1 MTIAKYRKL
10 DILVWSILC
19 VLIDLIGF
27 FASQK
32 ELIFFYVTLSTP
44 ILLIVY
50 IRWGKWGLIPT
61 AAVAVLHTLL
71 FKNFEFLPMIL
82 YITSIFGLTLS
93 MIWFKI
99 TRRNYI
105 RDEPLLIIL
114 YFITGYIGLFGFQ
127 ILSQFILFDKVEW
140 SIMATRHALNIIL
153 GLVVLMIAR
162 RQEDFLVDMEKYL
175 LKQIKER
182 QQEGQV

>member
-1 MTIAKYRKL
+1 
-10 DILVWSILC
+10 
-19 VLIDLIGF
+19 
-27 FASQK
+27 
-32 ELIFFYVTLSTP
+32 
-44 ILLIVY
+44 
-50 IRWGKWGLIPT
+50 
-61 AAVAVLHTLL
+61 
-71 FKNFEFLPMIL
+71 MIL

-140 SIMATRHALNIIL
+140 SIMATRHALNIVL